1 MSQSIAAA
9 RAATNPLNDNYR
21 NRAGRSTDWITP
33 PSEQE
38 GLSRYL
44 ETIRERIWLVVL
56 IVAITTGFAIL
67 YVATATKT
75 YEAEARVLV
84 TPVPPEAELLVR
96 VGLISESADPGR
108 DVQTVASLV
117 TTNEVATRAQ
127 KDLQGVPEASGTP
140 QDLLNSVSAVPVAE
154 SNIIAIT
161 ATAGT
166 PDDAA
171 AVANAFADGMIAER
185 TNELHRRVTQQL
197 DLLRSQLQTSTTGGA
212 GIESQISQ
220 LEGLLTGQDPNLQV
234 ATKAVPPTRQASPR
248 PVLSVAGGLLAG
260 IVLGIGA
267 AFARQA
273 LDPRLRREEQLR
285 RLFNLP
291 ILARIPKEGRRT
303 RTRPLAPGALSPA
316 ANEAY
321 RSLRGTLAISAR
333 AQAELGRS
341 ILVTGSSPSDGKTTT
356 AVNLAAALAVAG
368 TRVILIEADLRRP
381 SIGRTL
387 DVQTSTGVINVLLEQ
402 VPLEEALVTTDRY
415 GPNLGLLLAD
425 VESDSMG
432 EMIGELF
439 VPPAAERLLERAHR
453 YADYV
458 IVDSPPLTDVVD
470 ALPLARRVDQVL
482 IVARIGNAQLDKLTQ
497 LGELLAENQIRP
509 AGIVLVGTPRPK
521 SGAYH
526 YYHQTARRR
535 MPRPGAG
542 PPPVPRT
549 PAGGES

>member
-1 MSQSIAAA
+1 
-9 RAATNPLNDNYR
+9 LNDNDR
-21 NRAGRSTDWITP
+21 NRAGRTADWIAP

-38 GLSRYL
+38 GLTRYL

-56 IVAITTGFAIL
+56 TVAITTGVAIL
-67 YVATATKT
+67 YVATAAKT
-75 YEAEARVLV
+75 YEAEASVLV

-96 VGLISESADPGR
+96 VGLISGSADPAR
-108 DVQTVASLV
+108 DVQTVASLA
-117 TTNEVATRAQ
+117 TTNEVAERAQ
-127 KDLQGVPEASGTP
+127 QDLDGVPEADGTP
-140 QDLLNSVSAVPVAE
+140 QDLLHHVSAEPVAE
-154 SNIIAIT
+154 SNIVAIT
-161 ATAGT
+161 GTAGT
-166 PDDAA
+166 ADDAA
-171 AVANAFADGMIAER
+171 RVANAFAEGMIDER
-185 TNELHRRVTQQL
+185 TDELHRRVSDQL
-197 DLLRSQLQTSTTGGA
+197 DLLRNQLETGAGGA
-212 GIESQISQ
+212 GIANQISQ
-220 LEGLLTGQDPNLQV
+220 LEGLLGGQDPNLQV

-248 PVLSVAGGLLAG
+248 PVLSVAGGLFAG

-303 RTRPLAPGALSPA
+303 RNRPLGPGVLSPA

-333 AQAELGRS
+333 AHAELGRS

-356 AVNLAAALAVAG
+356 AINLAAALAVAG

-381 SIGRTL
+381 SIARTL
-387 DVQTSTGVINVLLEQ
+387 DVEGSAGVVNVLLER

-453 YADYV
+453 FADYV
-458 IVDSPPLTDVVD
+458 IIDSPPLTDVVD

-482 IVARIGNAQLDKLTQ
+482 LVARIGNARLDKLAQ
-497 LGELLAENQIRP
+497 LGELLAGNRIRP
-509 AGIVLVGTPRPK
+509 AGVVLVGTPRPT
-521 SGAYH
+521 SQEYL
-526 YYHQTARRR
+526 YYHAGAKRRL
-535 MPRPGAG
+535 MRPGSG
-542 PPPVPRT
+542 ERQVPKT
-549 PAGGES
+549 PAGES